1 MKTILLTLIFL
12 IFLMP
17 SVKAQQ
23 ELFISE
29 NNNPALQSNLA
40 TPIVTSQLVWS
51 QSVNDEFKIYISL
64 PELYDPL
71 REEGYPV
78 VYFLDGSGGSFHTIT
93 EELMQAQFIPEV
105 ITIGIGYPGSTQ
117 RNRDYTYNFIYFYQ
131 FLKQELI
138 PLMDEELHTDPMH
151 RTLFGHSYGG
161 ICVLF
166 SMFQYLDY
174 NDILFQNI
182 ISASPSI
189 WWPDG
194 QLAYTREKNLY
205 ENTHILPVNLYMTVG
220 SYEGSMVTDLEKMQ
234 QVLERRNYEYFNP
247 LYLINEGKDHS
258 TNKAETFREG
268 LRWVFRQQI
277 QIPTSSDMVAQNKI
291 GTSIY
296 PNPATDQINIV
307 LPPDMNSQKITCSI
321 LDRLGKQIKMVTSQ
335 SKNQHSINIPI
346 ADLSTGMYIVQLSNG
361 KEHQNLKFIKTDHQF

>member
-234 QVLERRNYEYFNP
+234 QVLERRNYEYFNA
-247 LYLINEGKDHS
+247 LYLINPGKDHS

-268 LRWVFRQQI
+268 LKWVFRQQI
-277 QIPTSSDMVAQNKI
+277 QIPTNSDILTQQNIEKN
-291 GTSIY
+291 IY
-296 PNPATDQINIV
+296 PNPATDRINIL
-307 LPPDMNSQKITCSI
+307 LPPDIHSKSLTCRIFDMLGKEINAEKSEPGAP
-321 LDRLGKQIKMVTSQ
+321 DRLQFSVSRFPQG
-335 SKNQHSINIPI
+335 
-346 ADLSTGMYIVQLSNG
+346 LYIVQLSDG
-361 KEHQNLKFIKTDHQF
+361 TFHQNLKFVKQ